1 MLKKIFSSFK
11 WDNITKL
18 SLIYFFSAF
27 YLYLPFVTLYYQHR
41 GLSLL
46 QISSLQS
53 IIIGITFLTNI
64 PTGIF
69 ADKIGRKISIILS
82 IGLQLLGE
90 VLFFFARSYP
100 EFVLI
105 AIIAGIGFSFTIG
118 TVSALTFETL
128 KEERKEGDMGKAT
141 GSRMA
146 IESLARIIAP
156 LLGGLLIAPFT
167 VNRFMFL
174 IVITIIA
181 VFVSLILTFT
191 LKEPGNINRK
201 KIQKKPFQLF
211 FDGFNLLKLNDS
223 LRRIVLL
230 SLFTNPLIS
239 FLFILYQPYFVKSG
253 VALWMFGLTLS
264 AGAIFSLLGNKFAYK
279 FERVFGVERGIL
291 FATLFPAL
299 LYFLMSI
306 VYHPILSF
314 IFVCLIYLPL
324 GLQDPLFTDYQNK
337 HISDENRATMIS
349 LISMLNNIYI
359 AAMGLVI
366 GYLADKSLNLAF
378 LCIGGIIF
386 FSSFMFRINL
396 SHVRKSSPVS
406 LRGA

>member
-53 IIIGITFLTNI
+53 IIIGITFFTNI

-90 VLFFFARSYP
+90 ILFFFARSYP
-100 EFVLI
+100 EFILI
-105 AIIAGIGFSFTIG
+105 AIIAGIGFSFIIG
-118 TVSALTFETL
+118 TVSALTYETL
-128 KEERKEGDMGKAT
+128 KEEGKEGEMGKAT

-146 IESLARIIAP
+146 TESLARIIAP
-156 LLGGLLIAPFT
+156 FLGGLLIAPFI
-167 VNRFMFL
+167 VDRFMLL
-174 IVITIIA
+174 IAITIIA
-181 VFVSLILTFT
+181 VSIAFILTFT
-191 LKEPGNINRK
+191 LKEPKNK
-201 KIQKKPFQLF
+201 TSAQKKPVQLF
-211 FDGFNLLKLNDS
+211 LDGLTLLKSNKS

-239 FLFILYQPYFVKSG
+239 YLFILYQPYFVKSG
-253 VALWMFGLTLS
+253 VAPWMFGLMLS
-264 AGAIFSLLGNKFAYK
+264 TGAIFSLLGNKFAYK
-279 FERVFGVERGIL
+279 FERVLGVERGIL

-299 LYFLMSI
+299 LYFSMSAI
-306 VYHPILSF
+306 YHPVLSF

-359 AAMGLVI
+359 ATMGLII
-366 GYLADKSLNLAF
+366 GYLADTSLNLAF
-378 LCIGGIIF
+378 LCIGGVIF
-386 FSSFMFRINL
+386 FSALIFRINN
-396 SHVRKSSPVS
+396 SHIQKSGPMS
-406 LRGA
+406 LREA